1 MGLGVKREALP
12 CPEFDVPEQ
21 MLPNPRAWARS
32 DSAAQ
37 IMTWID
43 LGVTQ
48 RLSGINDCLVSGKFK
63 HEGSLPLTKELERK
77 TGAGAAETWNQQK
90 FAGAKYDMSFIFDN
104 T

>member
-21 MLPNPRAWARS
+21 KLPNPRAWARS

-43 LGVTQ
+43 MGTTQRLARNDVLVTLWYHESSSISVTQ
-48 RLSGINDCLVSGKFK
+48 RIGTENRS
-63 HEGSLPLTKELERK
+63 
-77 TGAGAAETWNQQK
+77 
-90 FAGAKYDMSFIFDN
+90 
-104 T
+104 